1 MNDLGVMLIK
11 SCAWCMCVIVAF
23 VLIKSVLVACGVLML

>member
-1 MNDLGVMLIK
+1 MDDLGLVLIK
-11 SCAWCMCVIVAF
+11 GCMIAMAVIFVA